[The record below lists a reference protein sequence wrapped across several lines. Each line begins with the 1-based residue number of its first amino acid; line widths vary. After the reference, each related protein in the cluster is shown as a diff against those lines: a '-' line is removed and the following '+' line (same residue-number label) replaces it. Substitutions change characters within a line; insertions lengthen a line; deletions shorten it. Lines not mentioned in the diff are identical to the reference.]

1 MVIGSGFNGRT
12 GSDEM
17 AQEHK
22 IMVEHEN
29 GYRGILY
36 GKSSMSIFKGD
47 KEVLHTGF
55 RNINTADEL
64 YEELSEMPSFM
75 EMLANIDF
83 DNNEQPTAYD
93 IDKQDGTSDDVCEWK
108 NQGLYGYYTGCTE
121 FRSKVAYKDVYW
133 KYCPYCSK
141 KIKVVE

>member
-1 MVIGSGFNGRT
+1 
-12 GSDEM
+12 M

-47 KEVLHTGF
+47 QEVLHTGF

-75 EMLANIDF
+75 EKLANMDL
-83 DNNEQPTAYD
+83 E
-93 IDKQDGTSDDVCEWK
+93 
-108 NQGLYGYYTGCTE
+108 
-121 FRSKVAYKDVYW
+121 R
-133 KYCPYCSK
+133 
-141 KIKVVE
+141 